1 MKKKEE
7 SKQYQSFTL
16 HEFGLRTELQVS
28 LHLFVTAVEDC
39 KVVAE
44 EGHSQDE
51 DLSKLRFL
59 QDEAPKHHTH
69 KLQKQSSIMRGNYMP
84 TLSTF
89 MKAPR
94 QAGEPSSS
102 VTSTIALSFDEIVL
116 RQKGFAILQKPN
128 AATTGMCWSTKTA
141 ILHGRQG
148 LENVGLWWQH
158 HLSHK
163 THSSKAGLHLLCFVL
178 ARA

>member
-1 MKKKEE
+1 MV
-7 SKQYQSFTL
+7 SPSPSAHL
-16 HEFGLRTELQVS
+16 HAR
-28 LHLFVTAVEDC
+28 AP
-39 KVVAE
+39 VVVLCQAAMWRGGGFLIQKLPKLGQE
-44 EGHSQDE
+44 HSQDE